1 MVVILRRM
9 REKSSTTIGETQVMR
24 LKSLRILGILA
35 CLGFLAFQGNW
46 VGLLCCLLIIVLMRL
61 KVLPQPPPLPP
72 LKPSKKAMAIL
83 DVVTGMTAAPRS
95 DFSKSIPIMT
105 LKDGA
110 VVRTWKNL
118 VGYDHVF
125 LSDSEGNIIYGGF
138 VGWIHCKGL
147 QDAIAQIRRELT

>member
-1 MVVILRRM
+1 
-9 REKSSTTIGETQVMR
+9 MR
-24 LKSLRILGILA
+24 LPYHCVDEVNKDCTTA
-35 CLGFLAFQGNW
+35 TATATATN
-46 VGLLCCLLIIVLMRL
+46 
-61 KVLPQPPPLPP
+61 
-72 LKPSKKAMAIL
+72 KAMAIL

-125 LSDSEGNIIYGGF
+125 LSDSKGNIIYGGF
-138 VGWIHCKGL
+138 VGWIHCKDL
-147 QDAIAQIRRELT
+147 QNAIAQMRRELTQN

>member
-1 MVVILRRM
+1 MKI
-9 REKSSTTIGETQVMR
+9 QAMR

-46 VGLLCCLLIIVLMRL
+46 VGLLCCLLIIALMVLTADSDSNPL
-61 KVLPQPPPLPP
+61 TKQEPKEPIPP
-72 LKPSKKAMAIL
+72 SQEAMMIL

-110 VVRTWKNL
+110 VVRT
-118 VGYDHVF
+118 
-125 LSDSEGNIIYGGF
+125 
-138 VGWIHCKGL
+138 
-147 QDAIAQIRRELT
+147 

>member
-1 MVVILRRM
+1 
-9 REKSSTTIGETQVMR
+9 MR
-24 LKSLRILGILA
+24 LKSLKILGILA

-46 VGLLCCLLIIVLMRL
+46 VGLLCCLLIIALRGDTA
-61 KVLPQPPPLPP
+61 PIDGDSGGSPPTLTA
-72 LKPSKKAMAIL
+72 SQKAMALL
-83 DVVTGMTAAPRS
+83 DVVTGMTAAPRN

-125 LSDSEGNIIYGGF
+125 LSDSKGNIIYGGF

-147 QDAIAQIRRELT
+147 QAAIAQIRRELT